1 MKVVIPGEVVG
12 VIEQYLPG
20 GGTFVVDGRIV
31 SCLLGRLDV
40 QNHKAYV
47 SPFKKTDLPL
57 NPGSLVIGKVW
68 ESERSQSSVKIFFL
82 WGPSRSRL
90 KSSILAIMPKRV
102 PENRGALPGDI
113 VMAKVVLNT
122 GSDLFISLAGSTKL
136 GVIRAECT
144 ECHKKLNKVGYALIC
159 PACQKV
165 YLDRK
170 ISDLYGLN
178 PFKEK

>member
-1 MKVVIPGEVVG
+1 MRVVVPGEVVG

-20 GGTFVVDGRIV
+20 EGTFVEDGQII
-31 SCLLGRLDV
+31 SCFLGKLDV
-40 QNHKAYV
+40 QDHKASV
-47 SPFKKTDLPL
+47 FPFKRADLPL
-57 NPGSLVIGKVW
+57 KPGSLVIGRVW
-68 ESERSQSSVKIFFL
+68 ESERSQSSVKLFFL
-82 WGPSRSRL
+82 WEPLKSRL
-90 KSSILAIMPKRV
+90 KSPVLAIMHKRI

-122 GSDLFISLAGSTKL
+122 GSDLFISLARSTKL

-144 ECHKKLNKVGYALIC
+144 KCHKKLNKVGYALIC
-159 PACQKV
+159 PVCQKV